1 MLINLNHCKCT
12 STVHSMRI
20 YVFLENMNPHCQIEM
35 GNGSLAGINSR
46 ATFLIARAKYTKR
59 FFNHAENDTFF
70 QFSSQL
76 NIEITSNKDC
86 RWVIP
91 FEFSFLEHSEPDI
104 ECNSFNKNANNEILN
119 FVYHLAEVFLMIQTV
134 YRLST
139 KKLINN

>member
-1 MLINLNHCKCT
+1 
-12 STVHSMRI
+12 MRI

-86 RWVIP
+86 QWVIP